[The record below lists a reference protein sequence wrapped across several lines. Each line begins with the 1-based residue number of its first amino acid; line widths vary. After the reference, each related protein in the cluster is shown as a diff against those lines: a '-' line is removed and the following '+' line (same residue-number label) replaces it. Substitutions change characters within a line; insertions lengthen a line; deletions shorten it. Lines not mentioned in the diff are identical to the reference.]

1 MYHRNLTSRDS
12 PLQKCLG
19 LLQVH
24 QFGRVHQI
32 DYLAPVSELAT
43 ESQEIRQIAAG
54 TTVIIHKVYESEALT
69 RFDGARSTLS
79 GSPKQMQ
86 MQLAVRRDDTGG

>member
-24 QFGRVHQI
+24 QFGCIHQI
-32 DYLAPVSELAT
+32 APVSELAT
-43 ESQEIRQIAAG
+43 ESQEIRQLAAG
-54 TTVIIHKVYESEALT
+54 AAAIIHKMYESEALT

-86 MQLAVRRDDTGG
+86 MQLL